1 MLLQNEYLCN
11 ENRCTMSKIRITK
24 QFSFETG
31 HALYGY
37 DGKCKNVHG
46 HSYKLSVTV
55 IGKPITDSSNV
66 KYGMV
71 IDFSDLKKIVKT
83 EIVDVFDHATVFN
96 KNTPHVELAKE
107 LENRGHK
114 ILLVDYQPT
123 SEMMVIDFSEK
134 ISKHLPEA
142 IKLHS
147 LKLQET
153 ETSFAEWYATDNI

>member
-1 MLLQNEYLCN
+1 
-11 ENRCTMSKIRITK
+11 MSKIRITK

-37 DGKCKNVHG
+37 DGKCRNVHG

-55 IGKPITDSSNV
+55 IGTPITDNTNV

-71 IDFSDLKKIVKT
+71 IDFGDLKRIVKE
-83 EIVDVFDHATVFN
+83 EIVNVFDHATVFN

-107 LENRGHK
+107 LENRGHNV
-114 ILLVDYQPT
+114 LLVDYQPT
-123 SEMMVIDFSEK
+123 SEMMVIDFSKK
-134 ISKHLPEA
+134 IKAHLPKHIE
-142 IKLHS
+142 LHS

-153 ETSFAEWYATDNI
+153 DTSFAEWYASDNE

>member
-1 MLLQNEYLCN
+1 
-11 ENRCTMSKIRITK
+11 MSNIRITK

-55 IGKPITDSSNV
+55 IGKPLTDASNV

-71 IDFSDLKKIVKT
+71 IDFSDLKKIVRE

-96 KNTPHVELAKE
+96 KNTPHIELAKE
-107 LENRGHK
+107 LSSRDHHV
-114 ILLVDYQPT
+114 ILVDYQPT
-123 SEMMVIDFSEK
+123 SENMVVDFAKK
-134 ISKHLPEA
+134 ISNRLPSTV
-142 IKLHS
+142 KLFS

-153 ETSFAEWYATDNI
+153 ETSFAEWYASDNA

>member
-1 MLLQNEYLCN
+1 
-11 ENRCTMSKIRITK
+11 MSNIRITK

-55 IGKPITDSSNV
+55 IGSPITDNSNV

-71 IDFSDLKKIVKT
+71 IDFTDLKKIVKE

-96 KNTPHVELAKE
+96 KNTPHIELANEMLK
-107 LENRGHK
+107 RGHE
-114 ILLVDYQPT
+114 ILLVEYQPT
-123 SEMMVIDFSEK
+123 SENMVIDFADK
-134 ISKHLPEA
+134 IKKRLPNN
-142 IKLHS
+142 IQLFS
-147 LKLQET
+147 LRLQET
-153 ETSFAEWYATDNI
+153 ESSFAEWFASDN